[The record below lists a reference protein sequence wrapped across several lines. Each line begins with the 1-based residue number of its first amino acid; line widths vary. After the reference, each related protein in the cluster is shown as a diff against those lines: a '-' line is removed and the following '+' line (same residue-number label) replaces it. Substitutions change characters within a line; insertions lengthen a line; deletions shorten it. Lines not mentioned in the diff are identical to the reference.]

1 MICVLG
7 CRGGREILLSC
18 SLRFCAV
25 LRHLLDHEF
34 HLPIES
40 KIIYSGFFFNNN
52 LPKAEITFKQKVEAR
67 DGPKDIVHG

>member
-1 MICVLG
+1 M
-7 CRGGREILLSC
+7 LSC

-25 LRHLLDHEF
+25 LEHLLDHELL
-34 HLPIES
+34 LPIKT
-40 KIIYSGFFFNNN
+40 KIIYSVFFKNNN